1 MLYSRYL
8 DILDIYISVIITF
21 RYLDILDNNQ
31 AVVH

>member
-1 MLYSRYL
+1 MLYFRYL